1 MSDDFSFNDKT
12 FYEKQVHVARAK
24 VKQIFETDTVLGVK
38 LYIRRGHN
46 DIQFGPPNH
55 IGDMVGVPDGN
66 RKYLVEPITVDTDAY
81 LQLQFRASEGMWG
94 HTDDYQRF
102 ISGAYEPTVQF
113 VHKAIVNKNLHK
125 IPTPVLEIKEN
136 GRVSQERRSRTLG
149 AQRAQLARIPVWLAQ
164 QIYR

>member
-1 MSDDFSFNDKT
+1 MSDDFAFSNKT
-12 FYEKQVHVARAK
+12 FYEKQLDAARAK

-38 LYIRRGHN
+38 LNIRHGHV

-66 RKYLVEPITVDTDAY
+66 RKYLVEPIAVNTDAY
-81 LQLQFRASEGMWG
+81 LQLQFRASESMWG
-94 HTDDYQRF
+94 EKGDYQRF
-102 ISGAYEPTVQF
+102 ISGAYDPTVRF

-136 GRVSQERRSRTLG
+136 GRVSQEGRSRTLG
-149 AQRAQLARIPVWLAQ
+149 AQQTGLSRMPVWLAQ